1 MTEYLVKFSGYLIIE
16 AESANEAQEETEMC
30 FCDGLNLQ
38 VTSVNKSMLGKL
50 DRKVGDQKEVEG

>member
-1 MTEYLVKFSGYLIIE
+1 MTEYLVQFSGYRVID
-16 AESANEAQEETEMC
+16 ASTPSEAQEETEMC

-50 DRKVGDQKEVEG
+50 DRKMGEQEEETQ